1 MTTLR
6 FWYLYFRAVRR
17 LRGYRPKKVTFRSLA
32 RWAHQFPQGY
42 RAELIRLVA
51 NMKFVSEDE
60 TIRWLVNLNKQVLKT
75 LKSDGVTLRQVV
87 YVTTDTAGSSSS
99 VMLNLL
105 RDRANLE
112 RQGAT
117 LLNSGEGEAIHRTT
131 MKLKSGAIIYVDDF
145 AGTGKQFVRSRLRVA
160 EYIAGAFSEFFLIPY
175 VCEEALL
182 KCKAAG
188 VETRFGFVHKRSQR
202 PLRQECKFLPDG
214 RREEIVALSRKKI
227 GNTKS
232 LLGFGGL
239 ATNVIFYRNAPNTTP
254 LLFRGNLYQKPIHGV
269 VPRFDDLELDANQ
282 K

>member
-6 FWYLYFRAVRR
+6 LWFLYFKAVRR
-17 LRGYRPKKVTFRSLA
+17 LRGYQPKKVTLLTLA
-32 RWAHQFPQGY
+32 RWAHQFPLVY

-51 NMKFVSEDE
+51 NMRFVSEDE
-60 TIRWLVNLNKQVLKT
+60 TIHWLVDLNKEVLET
-75 LKSDGVTLRQVV
+75 LKSYDVSISQVI
-87 YVTTDTAGSSSS
+87 YITTDTAGSSSG

-112 RQGAT
+112 RLGAT
-117 LLNSGEGEAIHRTT
+117 LLNSGEGEEIHKTT

-145 AGTGKQFVRSRLRVA
+145 AGTGKQFVRSRRRVA
-160 EYIAGAFSEFFLIPY
+160 EYIAGAFSEFFLIPC

-202 PLRQECKFLPDG
+202 PLLQECKFLPYD
-214 RREEIVALSRKKI
+214 RREELVTLSRTQF
-227 GNTKS
+227 GDTKP
-232 LLGFGGL
+232 LLGFDGL

-254 LLFRGNLYQKPIHGV
+254 LLFRGNLYQEPIHGI
-269 VPRFDDLELDANQ
+269 VPRFDDLELGANQ